1 MTTILFTIC
10 NTGILICWGLLLFF
24 PSLKVSVSLRSYPWV
39 PLALSFFYVYFLSAA
54 GGLGEADFSTLEG
67 ITALFK
73 KATPES
79 AAAGWIHYLAFDFWM
94 GAWIVDNSRKKGLPH
109 GVIIPALL
117 TTFMLGPTGV
127 LVYALIGSVFYL
139 RQKKN
144 G

>member
-1 MTTILFTIC
+1 MTTILFSIC

-24 PSLKVSVSLRSYPWV
+24 PKLKVSVSLRSYPWV
-39 PLALSFFYVYFLSAA
+39 PLGLSFFYIYFLSAA

-67 ITALFK
+67 ITGLFK

-94 GAWIVDNSRKKGLPH
+94 GCWMVDHSRKKGLPH
-109 GVIIPALL
+109 WVIIPALL

-127 LVYALIGSVFYL
+127 LVYALIGGIFYL

-144 G
+144 D